1 MRYNYYLSARS
12 NHLVKWSILA
22 CSITFVNILLNF
34 IKVQMYDKSLYLEQ
48 KVDRTFVRQRDKSQT
63 GFLAFAFK

>member
-1 MRYNYYLSARS
+1 MLTKVIEQSKI

-22 CSITFVNILLNF
+22 CSITFVNILLYF

-48 KVDRTFVRQRDKSQT
+48 KPHRTFF
-63 GFLAFAFK
+63 G

>member
-1 MRYNYYLSARS
+1 MGYNYYFVSS
-12 NHLVKWSILA
+12 FKPFGKWSILA